1 MRGGVNCLYWILTL
15 QMIQEVPGTSGEA
28 AVLSCS
34 EYLDVPKNLSQIHCP
49 PPGAPEQRPLG
60 LAALLL
66 FSPGNVGEG
75 ENCR

>member
-1 MRGGVNCLYWILTL
+1 
-15 QMIQEVPGTSGEA
+15 MIQKSLEPQEQLPFSA
-28 AVLSCS
+28 A
-34 EYLDVPKNLSQIHCP
+34 EYLDVPKSLSQTHCP

-75 ENCR
+75 ENCG